1 MLHKPSFV
9 AILASLASV
18 EVVNAWFRLPCAQP
32 MVQERVDPIIAPG
45 QISQHLHSIHGGSN
59 FGMNVTYNS
68 LRQSTCTSCQV
79 AQDLS
84 NYWTPTLYFKDP
96 VTGQFEKVPNG
107 GLLVYYQ
114 NRGTADVANG
124 GKGLKAFPPGFRMI
138 TGDPKKRSKIYQE
151 GLGTPAE
158 LAERAI
164 KSTCLRY
171 TTNNPSYDFYG
182 FPTTDC
188 EAGLNSRLHMPA
200 CWDGVNLDSPDHKS
214 HTAYLSQIDNGSCPP
229 THPVPLMKLFYEVT
243 WDIQVFSNRWKGKP
257 WPFVWS
263 NSDPTG
269 YGWHGDFFNG
279 WDVGVLQNAIDHC
292 NQTPDQLNGIVQAC
306 PYFTIIPATTTQ
318 ACRAKTTEVP
328 ESINGPMAKLPG
340 CNPLQ
345 YGPGDATLYS
355 TSNCP
360 I

>member
-1 MLHKPSFV
+1 MILKPSFV
-9 AILASLASV
+9 AILVSLASV
-18 EVVNAWFRLPCAQP
+18 HTANAWFRLACSTPL
-32 MVQERVDPIIAPG
+32 VQERIDPIIAPG

-59 FGMNVTYNS
+59 FSKDMTYNTA
-68 LRQSTCTSCQV
+68 RQSSCTSCSI

-96 VTGQFEKVPNG
+96 TTGQFEKVPNG

-114 NRGTADVANG
+114 NRGTGDVSNG
-124 GKGLKAFPPGFRMI
+124 GKGLKAFPAGFRMI
-138 TGDPKKRSKIYQE
+138 SGDPRKRSKKYTE
-151 GLGTPAE
+151 GEGSQGE

-171 TTNNPSYDFYG
+171 GSGNTGYDYYG

-188 EAGLNSRLHMPA
+188 EAGLNTRLHMPA

-214 HTAYLSQIDNGSCPP
+214 HTAYLSMVDNGDCPP
-229 THPVPLMKLFYEVT
+229 THPVPLMKLFYEIT
-243 WDIQVFSNRWKGKP
+243 WDISGFSNRWKGKP

-269 YGWHGDFFNG
+269 FGWHGDFFNG
-279 WDVGVLQNAIDHC
+279 WDINVLQNAIDHC
-292 NQTPDQLNGIVQAC
+292 NQSVDQQAGKSEAC
-306 PYFTIIPATTTQ
+306 PYFTVLPASTFST
-318 ACRAKTTEVP
+318 CRAKTVEVNEP
-328 ESINGPMAKLPG
+328 INGPMAKLPG

-345 YGPGDATLYS
+345 Y
-355 TSNCP
+355 
-360 I
+360 

>member
-1 MLHKPSFV
+1 MLFKPSFA

-18 EVVNAWFRLPCAQP
+18 EVANAWFRISCAPP
-32 MVQERVDPIIAPG
+32 MVQERVDPIISPG
-45 QISQHLHSIHGGSN
+45 QISQYLDSIHGGNN
-59 FGMNVTYNS
+59 FFMNMTYNT

-96 VTGQFEKVPNG
+96 TTGQFEKVPSG

-114 NRGTADVANG
+114 NRGSADVANG
-124 GKGLKAFPPGFRMI
+124 GKGLTAFPAGFRMI
-138 TGDPKKRSKIYQE
+138 TGDPRKRSKKYTE
-151 GLGTPAE
+151 GLGTQAE
-158 LAERAI
+158 LGERAI
-164 KSTCLRY
+164 KSSCLRY
-171 TTNNPSYDFYG
+171 GSGNTGYDFYG

-188 EAGLNSRLHMPA
+188 EAGLLSRLQMPA
-200 CWDGVNLDSPDHKS
+200 CWDGKNLDSPDHKS
-214 HTAYLSQIDNGSCPP
+214 HVAYLSQLDSGDCPS
-229 THPVPLMKLFYEVT
+229 THPVTLIKLTYQVT
-243 WDIQVFSNRWKGKP
+243 WDLTGFASRWKGKP

-269 YGWHGDFFNG
+269 YGWHGEFFNG
-279 WDVGVLQNAIDHC
+279 WDVPTLQNAIDHC
-292 NQTPDQLNGIVQAC
+292 NQTPNQLSGLVTAC
-306 PYFTIIPATTTQ
+306 PYFTINPASTTQ
-318 ACRAKTTEVP
+318 ACRAKTTEVVEP
-328 ESINGPMAKLPG
+328 INGPMAKLPG

-355 TSNCP
+355 TANCP